1 MKQQLYDDP
10 YAGNILVEPLGPI
23 PSQEDALQALT
34 FMPDLPPASA
44 MATIP
49 KHVRLHYAASVREL
63 HIPAMESTR
72 IACSVDLILRQ
83 GYRYRDVRLPQ
94 TWQMVMGEM
103 ASVAGPPRLQHV
115 APAMAVL
122 VEGNSGVGKTQLI
135 LRWLRRYPQIVVHP
149 SFPKFA
155 NGLKQL
161 VWLSIQVPENGSSGG
176 CARRLMQA
184 SDEAMEGSRFVEVLA
199 RKRPQAGPIGL
210 AEWLQFARAH
220 FLGVLHLDEVQNLFK
235 LPTLDERRRGKRD
248 AEARVLSLQDDE
260 MLKWIL
266 GLASSGISLV
276 ISGTPDGVSALQK
289 RLSTAQRVC
298 SGGYHRLS
306 RFEDPRAKGFR
317 RIFLGQLSRYQF
329 VKNPLPLDDALAELI
344 LDKTAGIPRM
354 IIALW
359 IGAHRV
365 ALERRDSD
373 ELRLADFNRAAST
386 YLAPVRK
393 AVEALKSGDPHLMAA
408 YEDLLPTGDWF
419 QEVLTQ

>member
-1 MKQQLYDDP
+1 MKQSLYNDP

-23 PSQEDALQALT
+23 PSAEDALQALT
-34 FMPDLPPASA
+34 YLPDVPPVSA
-44 MATIP
+44 MGDFA
-49 KHVRLHYAASVREL
+49 KHVRLHYAAAVREL
-63 HIPAMESTR
+63 HIPTLESTR

-83 GYRYRDVRLPQ
+83 GYHYRDVRLPQ

-103 ASVAGPPRLQHV
+103 TSVAGPPRLQHV

-135 LRWLRRYPQIVVHP
+135 LRWLHRYPQTVVHP

-161 VWLSIQVPENGSSGG
+161 VWLSIQVPETGSSID

-184 SDEAMEGSRFVEVLA
+184 SDEAMEGNRFVEVLA
-199 RKRPQAGPIGL
+199 RKRPQTGPIGL
-210 AEWLQFARAH
+210 AEWLQFAHAH

-235 LPTLDERRRGKRD
+235 LPTLEERRRSKRD
-248 AEARVLSLQDDE
+248 ASARELSVQDDK

-289 RLSTAQRVC
+289 RLSTAQRIC
-298 SGGYHRLS
+298 TGGYHRLS
-306 RFEDPRAKGFR
+306 RFEDPRAKGYR
-317 RIFLGQLSRYQF
+317 KIFLGQLCRYQL
-329 VKNPLPLDDALAELI
+329 VKKPLPLDDALAELV
-344 LDKTAGIPRM
+344 LDQTAGIPRM

-359 IGAHRV
+359 LAAHRI
-365 ALERRDSD
+365 ALERRDAD
-373 ELRLADFNRAAST
+373 ELRLTDFERAAST
-386 YLAPVRK
+386 YLAPVHE
-393 AVEALKSGDPHLMAA
+393 ALEALKSGDPHRMAA

-419 QEVLTQ
+419 QEALTP